1 MELSGTKGGGI
12 HFLPLSFCPLKNNSY
27 ICNDLHNEWRVTLA
41 SLVSIFYAYK
51 IAVYKNIAALYPRV
65 EKLMLS
71 LPFIGVGQRERQSRF
86 SFA

>member
-1 MELSGTKGGGI
+1 MKIFSAFFI
-12 HFLPLSFCPLKNNSY
+12 CPFKNYSY

-71 LPFIGVGQRERQSRF
+71 LPFIGVGQRERTAVF
-86 SFA
+86 SVYNAK